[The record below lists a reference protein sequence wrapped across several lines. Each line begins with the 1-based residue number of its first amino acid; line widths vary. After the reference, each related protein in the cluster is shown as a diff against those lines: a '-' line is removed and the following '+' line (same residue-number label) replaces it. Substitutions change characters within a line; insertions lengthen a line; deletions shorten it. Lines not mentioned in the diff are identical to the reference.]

1 MLVWKIFF
9 LIYTSGIL
17 LTCFYIFSLERI
29 IILVSCV
36 HIKTK
41 QFNFDFSQSAWAF
54 QLVKSQFC
62 CHNSLRQQDFPDN
75 IQLFWWIFPILK
87 ISSSS
92 IQLKIG
98 DRKNQA
104 LFLKWT
110 TERYNNDLN
119 ENKKF
124 LCLILLINFYF
135 SNFKQLLYPFSNYYW
150 LIPWKFFLKWVPW
163 RWLQVAQ
170 SYFLVNKFKI

>member
-9 LIYTSGIL
+9 FNLHQEFLLVFIYFPLNGSLYLFLVSISRPSSSILTSLSRPGP
-17 LTCFYIFSLERI
+17 FSLSNLNFVVTTAWGSKIFLI
-29 IILVSCV
+29 I
-36 HIKTK
+36 
-41 QFNFDFSQSAWAF
+41 FN
-54 QLVKSQFC
+54 
-62 CHNSLRQQDFPDN
+62 
-75 IQLFWWIFPILK
+75 IFWWIFPILK

-119 ENKKF
+119 ENKKVSMSDPF
-124 LCLILLINFYF
+124 DQFIFFKLQAIALSLFKLLLTNTLKILFEMSSMTMIASSSVLF
-135 SNFKQLLYPFSNYYW
+135 PGT
-150 LIPWKFFLKWVPW
+150 
-163 RWLQVAQ
+163 
-170 SYFLVNKFKI
+170 

>member
-119 ENKKF
+119 ENKKVSMSDPF
-124 LCLILLINFYF
+124 DQFIFFKLQAIALSLFKLLLTNTLKILFEMSSMTMIASSSVLFPG
-135 SNFKQLLYPFSNYYW
+135 K
-150 LIPWKFFLKWVPW
+150 
-163 RWLQVAQ
+163 
-170 SYFLVNKFKI
+170 